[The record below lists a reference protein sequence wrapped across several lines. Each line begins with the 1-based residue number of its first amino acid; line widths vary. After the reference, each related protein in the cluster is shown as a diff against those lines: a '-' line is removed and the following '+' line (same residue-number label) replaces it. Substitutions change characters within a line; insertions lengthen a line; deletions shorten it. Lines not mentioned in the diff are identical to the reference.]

1 MQAKNGIHIEDNYS
15 ERFDFF
21 VNDGGMV
28 EPMFYAGDGVYEFQ
42 YLEYLES
49 KYKYDKEWLLEKK
62 SFDVQNAM
70 KLVSV
75 VKEILHEKSKR
86 VNLVGL
92 REIIP
97 QMRKEAKKVLKRKYR
112 EEDFKKVLISAEFYQ
127 YKELFPFPPIRMI

>member
-1 MQAKNGIHIEDNYS
+1 
-15 ERFDFF
+15 
-21 VNDGGMV
+21 MV
-28 EPMFYAGDGVYEFQ
+28 V
-42 YLEYLES
+42 
-49 KYKYDKEWLLEKK
+49 KKK
-62 SFDVQNAM
+62 SFDIQSKI

-112 EEDFKKVLISAEFYQ
+112 
-127 YKELFPFPPIRMI
+127 

>member
-1 MQAKNGIHIEDNYS
+1 LQAKNGIHIEDNYS

-42 YLEYLES
+42 YLEYPES

-62 SFDVQNAM
+62 SFDVQNAI

-112 EEDFKKVLISAEFYQ
+112 
-127 YKELFPFPPIRMI
+127 